1 MLKVSQTK
9 TLIVSHPMFP
19 ILSKQLRGWWWI
31 YRNAIWSSLI
41 GRFVWYI
48 NSQTFSTIST
58 ADSPTPSSMNIKR
71 LLWPEYRHMPVSMP
85 TQFSHKYTYTVDIY
99 IWICEHNTCQNA
111 AFCSPMCGDTG
122 LHAANK
128 FSFLSGQLHPA
139 SVAQSGASSVS
150 WTRNGGY
157 KRLLYIRMIETHA
170 IALCPCTNRPNCD
183 HEVWTFLG
191 SFRSRFPNFF
201 GQCKQKIDGS
211 LLWNA
216 VFMPNM
222 YTIALRTR
230 KYWHEGGAEAGF
242 PVRVIC
248 LPGMRAGFF
257 GEMVCFMRQVAK

>member
-1 MLKVSQTK
+1 
-9 TLIVSHPMFP
+9 
-19 ILSKQLRGWWWI
+19 
-31 YRNAIWSSLI
+31 
-41 GRFVWYI
+41 
-48 NSQTFSTIST
+48 
-58 ADSPTPSSMNIKR
+58 
-71 LLWPEYRHMPVSMP
+71 MPVSMP
-85 TQFSHKYTYTVDIY
+85 TQFSHKYTYTLDIY

-157 KRLLYIRMIETHA
+157 KRLLYIQMIETHA

-183 HEVWTFLG
+183 HDFWTILG

-211 LLWNA
+211 LLCNA
-216 VFMPNM
+216 VFMPSVYDCIAYPQILAWRCGSRVSGPGDMFAWNESWVFWRDGVFHE
-222 YTIALRTR
+222 TICQINPKFLDKVCWTFGVTFQL
-230 KYWHEGGAEAGF
+230 YWELGNDIVSSPSIRWMHTANWKGD
-242 PVRVIC
+242 VIC
-248 LPGMRAGFF
+248 QTNTLADSCQIKTKESKKML
-257 GEMVCFMRQVAK
+257 KN